1 MDTDTREEGGRRA
14 LVCGGRDF
22 DDYDFVS
29 KVLDF
34 YDPDTVIHGGAR
46 GADSLAHQWAQNR
59 CVTVESYP
67 ANWHRDGKAAGPIR
81 NVRMLTEGKPDVVIA
96 FPGGKGTEHMV
107 KIAKAKGIQV
117 LQPRPTPNNED
128 K

>member
-1 MDTDTREEGGRRA
+1 MSKRV

-22 DDYDFVS
+22 DDYAFVAS
-29 KVLDF
+29 VLDF
-34 YDPDTVIHGGAR
+34 YDPDTVIHGAAR
-46 GADSLAHQWAQNR
+46 GADSLAHRWAQNR
-59 CVTVESYP
+59 CVPVESYP

-81 NVRMLTEGKPDVVIA
+81 NVKMLAEGKPDVVIA

-117 LQPRPTPNNED
+117 LRHER
-128 K
+128 KS